1 MKIWKFQFYC
11 QNIFNHPFTYKSS
24 NLNLELGDYVE
35 VPFGK
40 NKKIGIVWDEF
51 EKNKNKQYL
60 IKNVIRKL
68 EIPSLNLETI
78 NFLKWFS
85 EYNMVPIGMSLKLHL
100 LSNEAIEIQNNEELQ
115 KYNTYKKANEIT
127 LSKEQLTS
135 VKAIT
140 KNDNKFR
147 VHVIQGTTGSGKTI
161 VYFNSLKK
169 KIKEGFQGLIL
180 LPEIGLTGEFQKKF
194 KEFFGFDAA
203 IWHSSVTKK
212 NKKIIWNG
220 IATGK
225 IKVLIGAR
233 SSLFLPFSNLG
244 IIVVDE
250 EHDQSY
256 KQDEGIIYN
265 ARDMAISRAFFANIP
280 INLVTA
286 VPSIETFDNIKKGK
300 YLHSRL
306 YKRYL
311 DANLPNHEII
321 NLNKSNLKNNSWI
334 SDKTIEKVK
343 DHLNKNDQVLF
354 FVNRRG
360 FAPYVLCK
368 KCLKVHTCPN
378 CSINLVYHKKKE
390 NLICHYCGYTTKLNR
405 KCNDNKN
412 CEYAFSGP
420 GVERI
425 YDEVKKIFPG
435 KEITIFSS
443 DTMNK
448 KSSSEILEKIKNN
461 KIQILIGTQLIS
473 KGFHFPN
480 LNCIVV
486 VDIDLTLHGHDLR
499 AAEKNLQLYHQLS
512 GRAGRAGKPAT
523 VYFQTYN
530 IKSNAISQITNVN
543 PDIFLEKELL
553 LRKRNNL
560 PPFERFISIIL
571 SGKNEKKIELF
582 AHKLKEKLDNSLNAK
597 ILGPVVAPIFKI
609 NKNFR
614 YRILVRSKKT
624 QKIQK
629 NLSNILNNFKNQK
642 EIKLAVDVDPISFN

>member
-1 MKIWKFQFYC
+1 MKIPILLP
-11 QNIFNHPFTYKSS
+11 NIFNHPFTYKSS

-85 EYNMVPIGMSLKLHL
+85 EYNMVPMGMSLKLHL

-334 SDKTIEKVK
+334 SDKTIQKVK
-343 DHLNKNDQVLF
+343 DHLNINDQVLF

-629 NLSNILNNFKNQK
+629 TLSNVLKNFKNQK